1 MDGVWQPTRSFR
13 FQLALGRVEVCL
25 SAAEVE
31 AGRLSE
37 DSQDWE
43 IDATFFLYALRNLLR
58 SCELAVRSAPRK
70 AACDME
76 RGIEK
81 FNAAI
86 PRLVDL
92 RDVLEHFDDYLE
104 MKGKLQH
111 PPGTAKGKRKPAKA
125 IDPWVSKRRRRAAPG
140 SFGFWA
146 ARQTNGD
153 LLVGAGE
160 IELRVDAAL
169 SAAREMAEAV
179 LRYRG
184 DES

>member
-1 MDGVWQPTRSFR
+1 
-13 FQLALGRVEVCL
+13 
-25 SAAEVE
+25 
-31 AGRLSE
+31 
-37 DSQDWE
+37 
-43 IDATFFLYALRNLLR
+43 
-58 SCELAVRSAPRK
+58 
-70 AACDME
+70 ME

-81 FNAAI
+81 FNAAV